1 MTQFAIA
8 HPILTFVMV
17 VLALL
22 VVDNAVISIVKGVTA
37 AKCAKYGQA
46 VEIGG
51 NTHKGKDGGADEEK

>member
-22 VVDNAVISIVKGVTA
+22 VADNAIISIVKSVTVIR
-37 AKCAKYGQA
+37 CAKYGQI

-51 NTHKGKDGGADEEK
+51 KIHKGKGGGADEER